1 MGYGGGSMIGGLLVS
16 LIFMALGIWMTWRI
30 IEKAGYPGWYALAIG
45 VGGFILGLIPIIG
58 FLVSLAQLALLYAF
72 AFVRWPKEGGT
83 IPFGGGIPGL
93 APAPGGYPP
102 PAGYPPATGY
112 PPQPGYPQQPGYPPQ
127 AGYPGYP
134 PPGQPPG
141 YPPQPYGQPPGYP
154 PVGGGPGGYG
164 QPPVPPP
171 GAGGYGQPP
180 VAPPPGPAGY
190 GQPPVA
196 PPPGPGGYGQP
207 PIAPPPG
214 YGQSPVAPPP
224 GASPLSGAPSAQPTP
239 PAGGELEATV
249 IAGRAMPSAATPPSP
264 PPSPGASPPMAPGAA
279 PGWTL
284 STPGPGG
291 APFVLTLA
299 EGKAL
304 YVVSGQG
311 GGGDLIVPEASIG
324 NPHAR
329 LHLASG
335 RLGLEDLGSP
345 GGTAIDGAQLLPS
358 HGIREITQSKKIR
371 FGALEFTLARA

>member
-1 MGYGGGSMIGGLLVS
+1 
-16 LIFMALGIWMTWRI
+16 MTWRI

-45 VGGFILGLIPIIG
+45 VGGFILGLIPFVGI
-58 FLVSLAQLALLYAF
+58 LVQLAQLGLLYVF

-93 APAPGGYPP
+93 PGVPGGYGSPAGYPP
-102 PAGYPPATGY
+102 QSGYPPATGGY
-112 PPQPGYPQQPGYPPQ
+112 PPQPGAYPHAGYPQQPSYPPPGYPQAPGYPPPQGYPPQ
-127 AGYPGYP
+127 
-134 PPGQPPG
+134 PGQPPG
-141 YPPQPYGQPPGYP
+141 YPPQQYGQPPGYP
-154 PVGGGPGGYG
+154 PPAGGPGGYG

-171 GAGGYGQPP
+171 
-180 VAPPPGPAGY
+180 PA
-190 GQPPVA
+190 
-196 PPPGPGGYGQP
+196 YGQP
-207 PIAPPPG
+207 PIAPPPSIP
-214 YGQSPVAPPP
+214 SPS
-224 GASPLSGAPSAQPTP
+224 ASLPSAQPTP
-239 PAGGELEATV
+239 PSGGDVEATV
-249 IAGRAMPSAATPPSP
+249 IAGRAMPPPQSP
-264 PPSPGASPPMAPGAA
+264 PPVVAPPSSAPGSAA

-299 EGKAL
+299 EGKAIYL
-304 YVVSGQG
+304 VSGQG

-358 HGIREITQSKKIR
+358 HGIREVTQSKKIR
-371 FGALEFTLARA
+371 FGALEFSLARA